1 MAKFVFKFNA
11 LKRYKENL
19 EKITQKELAEI
30 DLEIQNIKEEIKRI
44 NQEKINARDFLLKKS
59 KISGFD
65 LNYYQDF
72 CNFSDTTLKMLNEE
86 LAKAEKKREQKIQEL
101 QQRTKEK
108 KIVYRIEELHKE
120 NFEMEQNKL
129 EQLFIDELATVRFT
143 RENSEK

>member
-120 NFEMEQNKL
+120 NFEIEQNKL

>member
-72 CNFSDTTLKMLNEE
+72 CNFSDTTLKKLNEE
-86 LAKAEKKREQKIQEL
+86 LSKAEKKREQKIQEL

-120 NFEMEQNKL
+120 NFEIEQNKL

-143 RENSEK
+143 RESSEK